1 MTVINTNVGAL
12 TARAYATKANDKMQA
27 SMERLSS
34 GLRINGAADD
44 AAGLAVANKMKS
56 QMIGIKMA
64 IRNSLDGISL
74 VQTAESGM
82 SEISNIILRMR
93 ELAVQMENGIY
104 TSKDRDN
111 AQLEVNALLQEID
124 KIASNTKFNDVDLL
138 DGNYD
143 QIIRAGNTN
152 AETIRLRVDSLKTS
166 DVAKIKEFASEE
178 AIIESGQG
186 VPAVHSSIA
195 VAYLNGFFNQSA
207 DGADGVD
214 ADGSDTDLQVQDGV
228 LATIDTSIL
237 SSTFQEKFKRDNL
250 GTFSLGGTN
259 AADFTINAKTG
270 KVTLKSTVDWDYLS
284 GDDRP
289 ITGDGNGTS
298 SIGEQMSL
306 GAGGEN
312 FKTFT
317 IIYKTREDLANLA
330 AGHIE
335 TVNLTLKEKS
345 GTQAET
351 QLDDIKV
358 ETGAEATRAVETLD
372 KALEEVSSAQA
383 KLGAIQNR
391 LQHNID
397 NLSKGAMLTEQ
408 SVGRVIDANFATETS
423 NLSKQQIL
431 SQAATA
437 MLAQANQSKQ
447 SVLSLLQ

>member
-1 MTVINTNVGAL
+1 MTVINTNIGAL

-166 DVAKIKEFASEE
+166 DVAKITEFASEE

-317 IIYKTREDLANLA
+317 IIYKTREDLADSA

-335 TVNLTLKEKS
+335 TVNLTLKEQS